1 MGALAEEYELY
12 GNERER
18 IGLEKGREEG
28 LVKGREEGLVK
39 GREDVKKEYLD
50 YIVPIILEIHAD
62 SEEPLER
69 IVDNDTIIP
78 WYREAVLER
87 ARLSLAGRE

>member
-1 MGALAEEYELY
+1 MGALAEEYEIY

-18 IGLEKGREEG
+18 IGLE
-28 LVKGREEGLVK
+28 K

-62 SEEPLER
+62 SGEPLER